1 MVFFLDDADDADN
14 QNASAKMLLAAFLDK
29 LPTCVSR
36 EMIDNAAVDFCMNL
50 NTKNNRKKLVK

>member
-1 MVFFLDDADDADN
+1 MVNLDDADEGEN
-14 QNASAKMLLAAFLDK
+14 QNASNKMLLDAYLAN

-36 EMIDNAAVDFCMNL
+36 DMIDNAAAEFCMNL